1 MWVNPFIILLC
12 GVLVGGCSSEKSSYI
27 DQLQSGTPKQRAQAA
42 SFLGAQRI
50 AESIP
55 HLLKALDDENVQ
67 VRARVIWALGMLRSK
82 AAFKKMLPF
91 MMDTD
96 RDIRQVTAFALMQI
110 EEPEAIA
117 TLESA
122 LKTESDEWVAKDIAT
137 ALKHLRQFE
146 GEAEIKETD
155 VRGEFF

>member
-1 MWVNPFIILLC
+1 MRVNSFILLLC
-12 GVLVGGCSSEKSSYI
+12 GVLMGGGSSEKSSYI

-42 SFLGAQRI
+42 SFLGAQRM

-55 HLLKALDDENVQ
+55 YLLEALKDENVQ
-67 VRARVIWALGMLRSK
+67 VRTKVIWALGMLRSK
-82 AAFKKMLPF
+82 AAFKKLLPF
-91 MMDTD
+91 MNDAD

-122 LKTESDEWVAKDIAT
+122 LKIESDEWVAKDITT
-137 ALKHLRQFE
+137 AIKHLQQFE
-146 GEAEIKETD
+146 GDAEVKEAA

>member
-1 MWVNPFIILLC
+1 MRVNSFILLLC
-12 GVLVGGCSSEKSSYI
+12 GVLMGGCSSEKSSYI

-42 SFLGAQRI
+42 SFLGAQRM

-55 HLLKALDDENVQ
+55 YLLEALKDENVQ
-67 VRARVIWALGMLRSK
+67 VRTKVIWALGMLRSK
-82 AAFKKMLPF
+82 AAFKKLLPF
-91 MMDTD
+91 MNDAD

-122 LKTESDEWVAKDIAT
+122 LKIESDEWVAKDITT
-137 ALKHLRQFE
+137 AIKHLQQFE
-146 GEAEIKETD
+146 GDAEVKEAA